1 VTLVHKEDWD
11 QFSGA
16 VCNPFIWTILAYSW
30 IELQDVFPH
39 EDVVWGVL
47 TLFLTQSISSPASAG
62 IAYTIDPAYE
72 AEVRDYLGQMM
83 IFLLPTIVT
92 EHIYIRL

>member
-1 VTLVHKEDWD
+1 
-11 QFSGA
+11 
-16 VCNPFIWTILAYSW
+16 
-30 IELQDVFPH
+30 
-39 EDVVWGVL
+39 VL